1 MNASLTLKEMLLDF
15 PTPSLQGFLGKLL
28 PVEDILECSPEYGP
42 GTRDSFGEYTWN
54 GVHVCFLLNSNKIG
68 FPAAGTIS
76 FTRGEAGWGKSESLE
91 FRLWFLFSGNA
102 STLDS
107 VKEEHTDGPNGWE
120 MLKLSWNVVISGR
133 ETNSP
138 IHLALK
144 GREFDSPSTLY
155 CLKILERAKTALEKI
170 K

>member
-15 PTPSLQGFLGKLL
+15 PMPSLRGFLEKLL

-54 GVHVCFLLNSNKIG
+54 GVHVCFLLNNKIG

-76 FTRGEAGWGKSESLE
+76 FTRSEAGWGKSESLE
-91 FRLWFLFSGNA
+91 FRLWFLFPGNV

-107 VKEEHTDGPNGWE
+107 VKGEHADKPNGWE

-138 IHLALK
+138 VYLELK
-144 GREFDSPSTLY
+144 GREFDSPPTLY